1 MIWPLGNPALRIV
14 SCLIN
19 PRKISV
25 VRERLS
31 KKDKFFASADITI
44 YQHRV
49 ISKKVS
55 G

>member
-1 MIWPLGNPALRIV
+1 MV

-19 PRKISV
+19 PRKIPV

-31 KKDKFFASADITI
+31 KKDKYFATADII
-44 YQHRV
+44 ICHHRV
-49 ISKKVS
+49 LSKKFS